1 MKILVLTYNYG
12 DTASGVVTY
21 RVVSEMKRLGNEVF
35 VITSESS
42 VKDNYVLECPNF
54 LSDNSVI
61 VRGIKKL
68 YRLLTGDLLE
78 YNFLWRMRA
87 YKRALEIIKQNNIDW
102 LYCRTTPLDSCA
114 VGYRIKN
121 RANIKL
127 LLHFTD
133 PVPSEYSTR
142 NKWLLHV
149 LVKKYKKIIEKSDY
163 VSYGTKEMQKCQESL
178 FQIGG
183 GNSFVS
189 PDAASSSEPLR
200 LPYKYNDVKKIVYF
214 GGFGDYRNP
223 YPLFE
228 AVEDINKAGGKV
240 ALLVYMRKPL
250 TQKAIPSNV
259 IFMGRTD
266 RMDIALAEADVL
278 VDLDVINEKS
288 VYLSSKIK
296 DYILVDRPILAITR
310 AGSPTFNLVKRM
322 NSFICCENDK
332 KQIVESLKVIM
343 LKGQQ
348 GFTYEERQSL
358 IDYFSPTHVAE
369 EILDNMHQLN
379 DNK

>member
-1 MKILVLTYNYG
+1 MRILVLTYNYG

-21 RVVSEMKRLGNEVF
+21 RVVSELKKLGNEVF
-35 VITSESS
+35 VITSETS
-42 VKDNYVLECPNF
+42 VKDTYVLECPNWF
-54 LSDNSVI
+54 SDNSVI

-68 YRLLTGDLLE
+68 YRLLSGDLLE
-78 YNFLWRMRA
+78 YNYLWRRRA
-87 YKRALEIIKQNNIDW
+87 YKRALEVIGRYKIDW
-102 LYCRTTPLDSCA
+102 LYCRTTPLDSCV
-114 VGYRIKN
+114 VGYRLKKKTQ
-121 RANIKL
+121 IKL

-133 PVPSEYSTR
+133 PVPSEYSTH
-142 NKWLLHV
+142 NKWLLHI
-149 LVKKYKKIIEKSDY
+149 LVRKYKRIVEKSNY
-163 VSYGTKEMQKCQESL
+163 VSYGTIEMRKCQESL
-178 FQIGG
+178 FHIDD

-200 LPYKYNDVKKIVYF
+200 LPNKRNEVKKIVYF

-228 AVEDINKAGGKV
+228 AIETINKTGNKV
-240 ALLVYMRKPL
+240 ILLVYMRKPL

-266 RMDIALAEADVL
+266 NMNNALAEADVL

-296 DYILVDRPILAITR
+296 DYILVNRPILAITR
-310 AGSPTFNLVKRM
+310 TGSPTSNLVKGM
-322 NSFICCENDK
+322 NSFICCENEK
-332 KQIVESLKVIM
+332 NQIVESLKVIM
-343 LKGQQ
+343 QRGQQ
-348 GFTYEERQSL
+348 DFVYEERQLL
-358 IDYFSPTHVAE
+358 IDYFSPSRVAK
-369 EILDNMHQLN
+369 EIQDKMHQLN